1 MLSVYKTFTLRY
13 NKVVFIYK
21 SPVRWG
27 VQIVGMIFQI
37 RSNTITGKD
46 TNHMSQ
52 SSFGNKFKVTT
63 WGESHGK
70 ALGAVIDGCPAG
82 LPLCEEDIQKFLD
95 RRKPGQSR
103 YTTAR
108 KEGDLVEILSGVFE
122 GKTTGT
128 PISLMVRNTDQRSR
142 DYGNIAYSYR
152 PGHADYTFD
161 QKYGFRDYRG
171 GGRSSG
177 RETIGRVAAGAIA
190 SKILEELGI
199 SICTYTRSIGPVEIA
214 SFNKEEIH
222 QNAFYMPDAQAA
234 VKAGEYLEE
243 CMKNQDSAGGVIE
256 CRITGTPAGLGEPV
270 FDKLSALL
278 AHALMSIGAVK
289 AVEIGD
295 GIAVTSSNGSTDN
308 DGFTVKDGEI
318 IKTSNHAGGIMG
330 GISDGSEIILRAHI
344 KPTPSISQPQQTVT
358 KDKEPL
364 SLEIHGRHDP
374 VIVPRAVVVV
384 ESMAAITL
392 ADALFV
398 NMSSQMDKVR
408 DFYRK

>member
-13 NKVVFIYK
+13 NKVMY
-21 SPVRWG
+21 VRFD
-27 VQIVGMIFQI
+27 MCTLHK
-37 RSNTITGKD
+37 NTAELQAASGKD
-46 TNHMSQ
+46 TKIMSQ

-70 ALGAVIDGCPAG
+70 ALGAVVDGCPAG
-82 LPLCEEDIQKFLD
+82 LPLCEEDIQVFLD

-190 SKILEELGI
+190 SKILSELGI
-199 SICTYTRSIGPVEIA
+199 SICTYTKSIGPVEIS
-214 SFNKEEIH
+214 SFDKEEINN
-222 QNAFYMPDAQAA
+222 NAFYMPDAQAA
-234 VKAGEYLEE
+234 AKAGEYLEE

-256 CRITGTPAGLGEPV
+256 CRITGTPAGLGDPV

-278 AHALMSIGAVK
+278 AHAFMSIGAVK

-295 GIAVTSSNGSTDN
+295 GIGVTSLNGSTDN
-308 DGFTVKDGEI
+308 DGFTIKDGEI
-318 IKTSNHAGGIMG
+318 AKTSNHAGGIMG
-330 GISDGSEIILRAHI
+330 GISDGSEIVLRTHI

-392 ADALFV
+392 ADALFT
-398 NMSSQMDKVR
+398 NMSARMDRVR
-408 DFYRK
+408 DFYLCDK